1 MLTINIAEEI
11 LMNKIIY
18 QKKMN
23 IKAVNNKEITKIK
36 MKKKIYNVVVAN
48 VVLAVHKDAGL
59 KQLLF

>member
-1 MLTINIAEEI
+1 
-11 LMNKIIY
+11 
-18 QKKMN
+18 MN

-59 KQLLF
+59 K

>member
-48 VVLAVHKDAGL
+48 VVLVVHKNAEL